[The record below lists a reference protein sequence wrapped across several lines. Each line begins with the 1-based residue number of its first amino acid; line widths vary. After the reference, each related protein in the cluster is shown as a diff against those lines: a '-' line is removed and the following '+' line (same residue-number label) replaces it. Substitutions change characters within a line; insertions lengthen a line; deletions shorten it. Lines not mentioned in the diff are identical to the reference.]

1 MGGGGGG
8 FGNGFGSPFVQALD
22 ALIDRFADGGVG
34 GCGMK
39 MIFVVVEV
47 DAEIAVRFMSSKVS
61 DRGIVLLRGAGG

>member
-8 FGNGFGSPFVQALD
+8 FGSGFGSYFVQVLEALMD
-22 ALIDRFADGGVG
+22 LLADGGVG

-47 DAEIAVRFMSSKVS
+47 EVEDSVGLKLSEAS
-61 DRGIVLLRGAGG
+61 DCGIVLLRGVGG